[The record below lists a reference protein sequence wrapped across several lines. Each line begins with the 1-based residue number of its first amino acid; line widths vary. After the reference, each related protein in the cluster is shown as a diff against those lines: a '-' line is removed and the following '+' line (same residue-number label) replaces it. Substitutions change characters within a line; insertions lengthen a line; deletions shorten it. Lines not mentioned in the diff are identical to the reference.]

1 MAEKNKTAYDSHE
14 AETGSDMAEHT
25 QTVQVILE
33 RHEQYIKSLQHQLND
48 LKSVRHEIRR
58 ISDTLITLTAELQ
71 SANVHLLRQD
81 DRLKELESARKTKL
95 TQISGAIINTLISG
109 LAGYLVAAL
118 TTGRI

>member
-1 MAEKNKTAYDSHE
+1 MAEKDDTAYHSHE
-14 AETGSDMAEHT
+14 AQDRFDMDDTT
-25 QTVQVILE
+25 QAVQVILE

-81 DRLKELESARKTKL
+81 DRIKELENVRKTKL
-95 TQISGAIINTLISG
+95 SQISGAIINTLISG
-109 LAGYLVAAL
+109 LAGYLAATL
-118 TTGRI
+118 T

>member
-1 MAEKNKTAYDSHE
+1 MTEKSDRAYHDHE
-14 AETGSDMAEHT
+14 ASRADMEGTT
-25 QTVQVILE
+25 QTVQVVLE
-33 RHEQYIKSLQHQLND
+33 RHEQHIKSLQHQLND

-81 DRLKELESARKTKL
+81 DRIKELESARKTKL

-109 LAGYLVAAL
+109 LAGYLAATL
-118 TTGRI
+118 MSGRI